1 MLPTSTSTYSSTGT
15 PSLSNRSASPRFLAS
30 SSRSTTDTTPAKFH
44 LNSSNA
50 TMSTRLSAGG
60 TKTFLRRLSRW
71 PQMVSDKSRSL

>member
-1 MLPTSTSTYSSTGT
+1 MLPTSTSSYSSTGT

-30 SSRSTTDTTPAKFH
+30 SRSTTDTTPAKFH

-50 TMSTRLSAGG
+50 TMSSTRLSAGG